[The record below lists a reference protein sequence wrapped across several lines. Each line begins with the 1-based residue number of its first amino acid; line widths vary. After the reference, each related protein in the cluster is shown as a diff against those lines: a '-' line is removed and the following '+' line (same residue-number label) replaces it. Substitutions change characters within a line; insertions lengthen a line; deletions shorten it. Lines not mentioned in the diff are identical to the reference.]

1 MAQMNLTTEKKLMA
15 LENRLVVAK
24 EEGIGMDW
32 EAGLNRCELL
42 PLEWRSNG
50 VPLYSRRNFI

>member
-1 MAQMNLTTEKKLMA
+1 MAQMNLTTEMKLMA

-50 VPLYSRRNFI
+50 VLL